1 MVGSIRGARH
11 SVGPI
16 GRRKVAW
23 LFGTRV
29 AEAILASGPP
39 TASTGRPY
47 GCKRSGQT
55 VKKLLWHGGRPHMG
69 PCFRRD
75 DEIEDTPPHS
85 RGTLLPESCQND
97 PPQRA
102 WGMPGA
108 QCTRSLA
115 CKVKSTRVS
124 HHRST
129 GNHPAFP
136 HAMVYGLYRALPGAR
151 LSDSHVLDSGC
162 TYSID

>member
-39 TASTGRPY
+39 TASTGRTY

-75 DEIEDTPPHS
+75 DDVGKSQAHFRIPAAHFCPSHA
-85 RGTLLPESCQND
+85 NH

-115 CKVKSTRVS
+115 CKKSTRVS
-124 HHRST
+124 HHKST

-151 LSDSHVLDSGC
+151 AFWSPSSAELPPP
-162 TYSID
+162 T